1 MAKYIVT
8 SGTNFNPF
16 TYDELVKPL
25 AQMTEAHNEAQ
36 ARYDE
41 LASNTA
47 QLERYLDDNPDD
59 NYARDIYNNYMSRLQ
74 TLQDNLYQRGFGQS
88 TARDLSVARTAYARD
103 IVPMTEAVG
112 RRRKW
117 SDAYKQMQIEHP
129 EMIMGRD
136 PASYSLRDYM
146 EDTNFGG
153 FKNYSTSQL
162 TKDTAVAAAA
172 AAKALAPRPRV
183 WDTSSRVPA
192 GYAET
197 EMTTGYTAAEV
208 DKAMNAFRTG
218 QTTTNDERAD
228 ELLSIANTIYS
239 QSGLGDWQSESPGA
253 FDRAAAAIGEGM
265 RSAIGETKYEMIQR
279 RDGIYSPAYRA
290 AASKAAKATKDT
302 KDDLFKYW
310 ELGGD
315 EVVGDAKAAR
325 NYTRDLNLLS
335 DVAEN
340 YADYMPDSNY
350 VAAFDTVRKY
360 KLAEV
365 EARNGDPTMSGTLQN
380 LKEGYDRAISA
391 YPELSNYSTDAFS
404 RSNASLTQRRNEGYS
419 NAKKVS
425 DLAELFDA
433 YNIPYDQ
440 RNVETLRMAIEK
452 ARDNNIRRYNPIIV
466 KSTDGSNQGAEIASR
481 LGISVNTSQDRI
493 DDLFHVHN
501 TLDKVN
507 KDDVLNIL
515 KASDTTYGFTQRPG
529 RPGSVYARSTSG
541 GEVDIDASAV
551 SNVPIP
557 GEILGVLQQ
566 LYNQASN
573 PALSVEDRN
582 AAVNYYN
589 AFTSAYPEIG
599 SRQHMDYLVTNFPE
613 FANNIIALG
622 GDADEFKAM
631 IVGLMSKYMFHYP
644 NSMPQAQGNS
654 GTEHR
659 LVK

>member
-1 MAKYIVT
+1 MARYIVT
-8 SGTNFNPF
+8 SGTQFTPF
-16 TYDELVKPL
+16 TYDELAKPL

-47 QLERYLDDNPDD
+47 QLERYLSDNPDD
-59 NYARDIYNNYMSRLQ
+59 DYARSIYDNYMTRLQ
-74 TLQDNLYQRGFGQS
+74 TLQDNLYRNGFNQG
-88 TARDLSVARTAYARD
+88 TTRDLSLARTAYSRD

-129 EMIMGRD
+129 EMILGRD
-136 PASYSLRDYM
+136 PASYNIRDYM

-153 FKNYSTSQL
+153 FRTYSTNQL
-162 TKDTAVAAAA
+162 TKDTAAAAAA

-192 GYAET
+192 GYAEA
-197 EMTTGYTAAEV
+197 EMTTGYTEAEV
-208 DKAMNAFRTG
+208 EKAMNAFRTG
-218 QTTTNDERAD
+218 QTTTGDERSD
-228 ELLSIANTIYS
+228 ELLNIANTIYS
-239 QSGLGDWQSESPGA
+239 QSGMSEWQNDSPGA
-253 FDRAAAAIGEGM
+253 FDRAASAIGEGM

-290 AASKAAKATKDT
+290 GASKTGKQES

-315 EVVGDAKAAR
+315 EVIGDAKAAR

-340 YADYMPDSNY
+340 YSNYMPDSNY
-350 VAAFDTVRKY
+350 VTAFDTVRKY
-360 KLAEV
+360 KLAEAEV
-365 EARNGDPTMSGTLQN
+365 GSGNPAMTAALQD
-380 LKEGYDRAISA
+380 LKEGYDRAVAA
-391 YPELSNYSTDAFS
+391 YPELSGYSTDAFS
-404 RSNASLTQRRNEGYS
+404 RSNDALVRRRNESYA
-419 NAKKVS
+419 NARKVS
-425 DLAELFDA
+425 DLAEMFDA
-433 YNIPYDQ
+433 YDIPYNQ
-440 RNVETLRMAIEK
+440 RNVENLRAAIEQ
-452 ARDNNIRRYNPIIV
+452 ARNNSIRRYNPIIV
-466 KSTDGSNQGAEIASR
+466 KSTDGSNQGAAIANR
-481 LGISVNTSQDRI
+481 LGLSVNTTQDRI
-493 DDLFHVHN
+493 DDLFHAHN
-501 TLDKVN
+501 TLDRVK
-507 KDDVLNIL
+507 KDDVLSIL
-515 KASDTTYGFTQRPG
+515 GSSDTTYGFTQRPG
-529 RPGSVYARSTSG
+529 RPGSVYARSTTKG
-541 GEVDIDASAV
+541 DVDIDASAV

-566 LYNQASN
+566 LSVQASN
-573 PALSVEDRN
+573 PALSVADRN
-582 AAVNYYN
+582 AAIDYYN

-599 SRQHMDYLVTNFPE
+599 SRQHMDYLVANFPE

-622 GDADEFKAM
+622 GNAEEFKAM

-644 NSMPQAQGNS
+644 NSMPQAQGNT